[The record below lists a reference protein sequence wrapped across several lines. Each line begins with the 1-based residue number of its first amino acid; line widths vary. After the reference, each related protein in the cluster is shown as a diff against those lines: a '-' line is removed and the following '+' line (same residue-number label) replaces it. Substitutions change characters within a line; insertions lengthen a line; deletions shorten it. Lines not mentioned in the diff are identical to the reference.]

1 VRHSAIAAIDAAGR
15 MTGVARYAA
24 YPGAEPTADVAVEV
38 VDEWHRCGV
47 GLLLTTRVIERA
59 VANGFLLLRATT
71 MWENVPARALMHRLG
86 FRPWS
91 SSNGLIELEL
101 PMIPRRT
108 AGHTG

>member
-1 VRHSAIAAIDAAGR
+1 
-15 MTGVARYAA
+15 
-24 YPGAEPTADVAVEV
+24 
-38 VDEWHRCGV
+38 
-47 GLLLTTRVIERA
+47 LLLTTRVIERA

-71 MWENVPARALMHRLG
+71 MWENVPARAPMHRLG

-108 AGHTG
+108 AGHTGGVNHRGGMKCPPQQTGSAP